1 MGDLPPETRREHVVK
16 FFEDYGSLGG
26 IRLMNNFGFVDFKHK
41 EQGQTLYVN
50 FYRNLQNSIFKRKL
64 RFQ

>member
-16 FFEDYGSLGG
+16 FFEDYGTLGG

-41 EQGQTLYVN
+41 A
-50 FYRNLQNSIFKRKL
+50 
-64 RFQ
+64 RFSSFSPILPLLLPYGVE

>member
-16 FFEDYGSLGG
+16 FFEDYGTLGG

-41 EQGQTLYVN
+41 AR
-50 FYRNLQNSIFKRKL
+50 FSSISTGFTV
-64 RFQ
+64 FIPV